1 MTFSSRWLLAFRVG
15 GSTAASLP
23 HCPACHVVFNHSSWL
38 IPLPRPPHHCEK
50 PLSSSWCALKWQ
62 QILKTWEITFFLP
75 PSSSLPPY
83 CYTATNTPSPLLV
96 WNLISAAWSVWE
108 FWPSPGVACHIQLWA
123 PNKKRRSHTCPLFSY
138 YPTGASIKN
147 KTKKKKSTACFENK
161 RLWSCCCLM
170 QRGKKRWERR
180 YRCCVIFFF
189 LRVFSVNSPLLSF
202 RRASFFYLFYFPPH
216 PRWHFSVGT
225 YPRKR
230 SDYIIWR
237 RRRRGRKTRPIS
249 FSLLSLSLSLSRS
262 SSLWLLEFDI
272 IVWMWLSQIHA

>member
-15 GSTAASLP
+15 GTTAASLP

-38 IPLPRPPHHCEK
+38 IPLPRPPHHCGKASVFQLMRSEMAANTQNLRNYIFSP
-50 PLSSSWCALKWQ
+50 PL
-62 QILKTWEITFFLP
+62 FLP
-75 PSSSLPPY
+75 PS
-83 CYTATNTPSPLLV
+83 LL
-96 WNLISAAWSVWE
+96 LHRYKYPFS
-108 FWPSPGVACHIQLWA
+108 SPGVKLDLGSVKCLRVLALARCCLSHPAVGAQQEKALAHLSFIFLL
-123 PNKKRRSHTCPLFSY
+123 PNRREHQ
-138 YPTGASIKN
+138 KQN
-147 KTKKKKSTACFENK
+147 QKKKSTACFENK

-170 QRGKKRWERR
+170 RRGKKRWERR

-202 RRASFFYLFYFPPH
+202 RRASFFYFFYFPPH

>member
-1 MTFSSRWLLAFRVG
+1 MT
-15 GSTAASLP
+15 
-23 HCPACHVVFNHSSWL
+23 

-83 CYTATNTPSPLLV
+83 CYTVTNTPSPLLV

-170 QRGKKRWERR
+170 RREKKRWERR
-180 YRCCVIFFF
+180 YRCCVIFFSPS
-189 LRVFSVNSPLLSF
+189 VFCKLAVTQFSKSF
-202 RRASFFYLFYFPPH
+202 VFYFFYFPPH